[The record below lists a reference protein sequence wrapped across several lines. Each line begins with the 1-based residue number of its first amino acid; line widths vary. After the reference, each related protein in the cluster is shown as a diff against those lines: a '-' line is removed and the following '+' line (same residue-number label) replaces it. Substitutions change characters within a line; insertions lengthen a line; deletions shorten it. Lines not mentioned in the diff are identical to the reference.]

1 MHEEQRLGNFPSC
14 TGHNARLPFGAPAAS
29 ASTQGLHLCTDGDV
43 LLGQA
48 ENGARAYQFNALE
61 RHGQLHLLGTL
72 HLLITLAGSSCASSG
87 TPGACWLRASCGQ
100 NNVQHRMLT

>member
-48 ENGARAYQFNALE
+48 DNGARAYHIMLQISMGSCS
-61 RHGQLHLLGTL
+61 R
-72 HLLITLAGSSCASSG
+72 LADRRTPDHPGRVELCKLWH
-87 TPGACWLRASCGQ
+87 PGACWLHAWRGQ
-100 NNVQHRMLT
+100 NKAQHCMLT

>member
-14 TGHNARLPFGAPAAS
+14 TAHNARLPFGAPAAS

-48 ENGARAYQFNALE
+48 DNGARAYQFNTLGP
-61 RHGQLHLLGTL
+61 HGQLPSLGSL
-72 HLLITLAGSSCASSG
+72 HLLLTLAG
-87 TPGACWLRASCGQ
+87 
-100 NNVQHRMLT
+100 